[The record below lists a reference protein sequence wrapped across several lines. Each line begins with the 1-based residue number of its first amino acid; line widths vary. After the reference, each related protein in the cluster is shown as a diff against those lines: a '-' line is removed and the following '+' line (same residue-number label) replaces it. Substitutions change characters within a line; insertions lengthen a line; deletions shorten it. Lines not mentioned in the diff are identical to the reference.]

1 MVNTSF
7 RGLDRDDKKNSNSI
21 KIDRWKDTGAVP
33 SNSIIQQQ
41 QQRRQRLV
49 IDEKDANENFINVK
63 DRLRDFK
70 STAIESRQDDDDGE
84 EEDDND
90 DERTYTGIKDRVREI
105 QSTKAMRDISSIA
118 SISSKCS
125 SPLFSSNV
133 SSHVVTN
140 NEIFRNKWQQ
150 QQRLKNMEGLPRS
163 KNAGTVITPP
173 LNNNNN
179 NNNNNGIQIP
189 PFVVSIIDEP
199 DGAFFS
205 PTSTMDGGGI
215 PTMNVQENKK
225 DDRIDD
231 MSSPKNGYRYG
242 DVSLKR
248 VENPIEDR
256 WKKPNKSIKPQ
267 IRSISDCGA
276 ASYSRLSLSSII
288 TNSSRNDDELTTTT
302 MNDSKPVGAASNIGV
317 SSALS
322 LSSIIT
328 NSNKTNNDNE
338 TNIWSN
344 QRRIS
349 LPAPNLGLVK
359 QKSEK
364 NNIPITKPRP
374 LTHRSFSTPEFAGTT
389 SKQVEQVKEGGTRT
403 DAVGATWL
411 SSSSYKSKQTA
422 SLLPPSSPTVRSNKQ
437 SDDESKYQN
446 DFAAALNKV
455 GPPIEEKWKLVK
467 SCDEKMIPNFE
478 TGPIF
483 ANKKS
488 KNTLKVV
495 TSVRD
500 LAKSFSTNALLSPK
514 NEPNQGDNN
523 STERPSTETSEIGKI
538 RNSLRSAAKELEWI
552 RNSLNSPVSKMIE
565 ERNNGQ
571 TGHSEEMTFE
581 KKNRSSE
588 KELEMIRSLGLA
600 RAISLSH
607 IERSVAV
614 DGYSS
619 VNNPLSPYTQGQ
631 FCDPVTKKNKQA
643 FESDRSDDI
652 PNQLARLRCWGN
664 SKTKNF
670 QEQSQDNSVAS
681 SSYRHSGRRY
691 MHHDHLSFSEQEV
704 AISSS
709 QSSNYKSDMPSY
721 VEGRSTSSL
730 SSKYTADDT
739 SELIHD
745 ELFSASS
752 MLSDYTTDTEGDF
765 AIYGDNRYIQIT
777 LSSGGIAE
785 KSEPNIAM
793 SPTLESSDSEG
804 MSMISS
810 VDSLSDERQYD
821 SRNDKRKSRKALKGA
836 KNFFFGQIK
845 KKSMAVI

>member
-70 STAIESRQDDDDGE
+70 STAIESRQDDDDDE

-150 QQRLKNMEGLPRS
+150 QQRLKNMDGLPRS

-173 LNNNNN
+173 L

-205 PTSTMDGGGI
+205 PTSTTDGGGI
-215 PTMNVQENKK
+215 PRMNVQENKK

-256 WKKPNKSIKPQ
+256 WKKPNKSIKPP

-302 MNDSKPVGAASNIGV
+302 MNDSKPVGAASDIGV

-349 LPAPNLGLVK
+349 LPASNLGLVK

-364 NNIPITKPRP
+364 NNIPISKPRP

-403 DAVGATWL
+403 DTVGATWL

-523 STERPSTETSEIGKI
+523 STAQPPTETSEIGKI

-571 TGHSEEMTFE
+571 TRHSEEMTFE
-581 KKNRSSE
+581 KKNRSSA

-607 IERSVAV
+607 VERSVAV

-765 AIYGDNRYIQIT
+765 ATYGDNRYIQIT

>member
-1 MVNTSF
+1 
-7 RGLDRDDKKNSNSI
+7 
-21 KIDRWKDTGAVP
+21 
-33 SNSIIQQQ
+33 
-41 QQRRQRLV
+41 
-49 IDEKDANENFINVK
+49 
-63 DRLRDFK
+63 
-70 STAIESRQDDDDGE
+70 
-84 EEDDND
+84 
-90 DERTYTGIKDRVREI
+90 
-105 QSTKAMRDISSIA
+105 
-118 SISSKCS
+118 
-125 SPLFSSNV
+125 
-133 SSHVVTN
+133 
-140 NEIFRNKWQQ
+140 
-150 QQRLKNMEGLPRS
+150 
-163 KNAGTVITPP
+163 
-173 LNNNNN
+173 
-179 NNNNNGIQIP
+179 
-189 PFVVSIIDEP
+189 
-199 DGAFFS
+199 
-205 PTSTMDGGGI
+205 
-215 PTMNVQENKK
+215 
-225 DDRIDD
+225 
-231 MSSPKNGYRYG
+231 
-242 DVSLKR
+242 
-248 VENPIEDR
+248 
-256 WKKPNKSIKPQ
+256 
-267 IRSISDCGA
+267 
-276 ASYSRLSLSSII
+276 
-288 TNSSRNDDELTTTT
+288 
-302 MNDSKPVGAASNIGV
+302 
-317 SSALS
+317 
-322 LSSIIT
+322 
-328 NSNKTNNDNE
+328 
-338 TNIWSN
+338 
-344 QRRIS
+344 
-349 LPAPNLGLVK
+349 
-359 QKSEK
+359 
-364 NNIPITKPRP
+364 
-374 LTHRSFSTPEFAGTT
+374 
-389 SKQVEQVKEGGTRT
+389 
-403 DAVGATWL
+403 
-411 SSSSYKSKQTA
+411 
-422 SLLPPSSPTVRSNKQ
+422 
-437 SDDESKYQN
+437 
-446 DFAAALNKV
+446 
-455 GPPIEEKWKLVK
+455 
-467 SCDEKMIPNFE
+467 
-478 TGPIF
+478 
-483 ANKKS
+483 
-488 KNTLKVV
+488 
-495 TSVRD
+495 
-500 LAKSFSTNALLSPK
+500 
-514 NEPNQGDNN
+514 
-523 STERPSTETSEIGKI
+523 
-538 RNSLRSAAKELEWI
+538 
-552 RNSLNSPVSKMIE
+552 MIE

-607 IERSVAV
+607 VERSVAV

>member
-1 MVNTSF
+1 
-7 RGLDRDDKKNSNSI
+7 
-21 KIDRWKDTGAVP
+21 
-33 SNSIIQQQ
+33 
-41 QQRRQRLV
+41 
-49 IDEKDANENFINVK
+49 
-63 DRLRDFK
+63 
-70 STAIESRQDDDDGE
+70 
-84 EEDDND
+84 
-90 DERTYTGIKDRVREI
+90 
-105 QSTKAMRDISSIA
+105 
-118 SISSKCS
+118 
-125 SPLFSSNV
+125 
-133 SSHVVTN
+133 
-140 NEIFRNKWQQ
+140 
-150 QQRLKNMEGLPRS
+150 
-163 KNAGTVITPP
+163 
-173 LNNNNN
+173 
-179 NNNNNGIQIP
+179 
-189 PFVVSIIDEP
+189 
-199 DGAFFS
+199 
-205 PTSTMDGGGI
+205 
-215 PTMNVQENKK
+215 
-225 DDRIDD
+225 
-231 MSSPKNGYRYG
+231 
-242 DVSLKR
+242 
-248 VENPIEDR
+248 
-256 WKKPNKSIKPQ
+256 
-267 IRSISDCGA
+267 
-276 ASYSRLSLSSII
+276 
-288 TNSSRNDDELTTTT
+288 
-302 MNDSKPVGAASNIGV
+302 
-317 SSALS
+317 
-322 LSSIIT
+322 
-328 NSNKTNNDNE
+328 
-338 TNIWSN
+338 
-344 QRRIS
+344 
-349 LPAPNLGLVK
+349 
-359 QKSEK
+359 
-364 NNIPITKPRP
+364 
-374 LTHRSFSTPEFAGTT
+374 
-389 SKQVEQVKEGGTRT
+389 
-403 DAVGATWL
+403 
-411 SSSSYKSKQTA
+411 
-422 SLLPPSSPTVRSNKQ
+422 
-437 SDDESKYQN
+437 
-446 DFAAALNKV
+446 
-455 GPPIEEKWKLVK
+455 
-467 SCDEKMIPNFE
+467 
-478 TGPIF
+478 
-483 ANKKS
+483 
-488 KNTLKVV
+488 
-495 TSVRD
+495 
-500 LAKSFSTNALLSPK
+500 
-514 NEPNQGDNN
+514 
-523 STERPSTETSEIGKI
+523 
-538 RNSLRSAAKELEWI
+538 
-552 RNSLNSPVSKMIE
+552 MIE

-607 IERSVAV
+607 VERSVAV

-619 VNNPLSPYTQGQ
+619 VNNPSSPYTQGQ

>member
-70 STAIESRQDDDDGE
+70 STAIESRQDDDDDE

-133 SSHVVTN
+133 SSHLATN

-150 QQRLKNMEGLPRS
+150 QQRLKNMDGLPRS

-173 LNNNNN
+173 L

-215 PTMNVQENKK
+215 PRMNVQENKK

-256 WKKPNKSIKPQ
+256 WKKPNKSIKPP

-302 MNDSKPVGAASNIGV
+302 MNDSKPVGAASDIGV
-317 SSALS
+317 SSTLS

-328 NSNKTNNDNE
+328 NSNKNNNDNE

-403 DAVGATWL
+403 DTVGATWL

-478 TGPIF
+478 IGSIF

-523 STERPSTETSEIGKI
+523 STAQPPTETSEIGKI

-607 IERSVAV
+607 VERSVAV

-670 QEQSQDNSVAS
+670 QEQGQDNSVAS